1 MKKKTAAKVGL
12 ASLAVMLGGGTVL
25 MNTQAYTPV
34 HAETQSEETETARS
48 GETVQKSVILMIG
61 SDETSRNLTW
71 YANVEEAGSVQ
82 WAKQSDM
89 QDGLFPAQYSEA
101 AATSIAANDEG
112 FYSNQATMTGLE
124 ENTTYVYR
132 VVNGD
137 TISQIYT
144 FETGDFDDGYSFILA
159 GDPQIGAGNTETDT
173 VGWDETL
180 DTAIAQLDPDFL
192 VSAGDQVNT
201 NNNETQYT
209 GYLNDALTYLTSATT
224 IGNHDS
230 GSAAYNEHFNLPN
243 ESAQLGATTAGTDY
257 WFVYDNTLFM
267 VINSNNRST
276 AEHKEFMESA
286 IAQNPDVRWKTVVFH
301 HSVYSTA
308 SHVNDGD
315 IIERREEL
323 PPVMSELGID
333 VVLMGHDHVYT
344 RTYMMN
350 GTTPD
355 DSQGV
360 QSEVTNPEGVLYL
373 TANSASGSKYYDI
386 AAPEAAYSAVMDQ
399 SYRRTITDI
408 HVTDTSYTM
417 TTYYMDTMEVLDT
430 FTINKIDTDKSGLQE
445 LADKVSGLK
454 EEDFTADEWNALQSA
469 LSEAQA
475 VLADE
480 NATQEA
486 INEAYAALQNAYDAA
501 MAEEPGTGNEDPA
514 DEQKPSQ
521 DDDEVDTA
529 AVGTSAAVA
538 GLLVLGAAGVMVAT
552 RKRKA

>member
-1 MKKKTAAKVGL
+1 
-12 ASLAVMLGGGTVL
+12 
-25 MNTQAYTPV
+25 
-34 HAETQSEETETARS
+34 
-48 GETVQKSVILMIG
+48 
-61 SDETSRNLTW
+61 
-71 YANVEEAGSVQ
+71 
-82 WAKQSDM
+82 
-89 QDGLFPAQYSEA
+89 
-101 AATSIAANDEG
+101 
-112 FYSNQATMTGLE
+112 
-124 ENTTYVYR
+124 
-132 VVNGD
+132 
-137 TISQIYT
+137 
-144 FETGDFDDGYSFILA
+144 
-159 GDPQIGAGNTETDT
+159 
-173 VGWDETL
+173 
-180 DTAIAQLDPDFL
+180 
-192 VSAGDQVNT
+192 
-201 NNNETQYT
+201 
-209 GYLNDALTYLTSATT
+209 
-224 IGNHDS
+224 
-230 GSAAYNEHFNLPN
+230 
-243 ESAQLGATTAGTDY
+243 
-257 WFVYDNTLFM
+257 
-267 VINSNNRST
+267 
-276 AEHKEFMESA
+276 MESA

-408 HVTDTSYTM
+408 HVTNTSYTM

-529 AVGTSAAVA
+529 AVGTSAAVV